1 MKNFKTMTIKEL
13 IEELEKAEDKN
24 KEVVVNDIDEDGEYM
39 WESISIKELKETIT
53 EFEII
58 I

>member
-1 MKNFKTMTIKEL
+1 MTIKEL